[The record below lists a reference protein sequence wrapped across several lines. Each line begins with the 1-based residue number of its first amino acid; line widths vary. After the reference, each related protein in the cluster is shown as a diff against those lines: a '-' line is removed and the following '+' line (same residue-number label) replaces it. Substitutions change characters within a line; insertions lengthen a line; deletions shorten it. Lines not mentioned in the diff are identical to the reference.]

1 MVWSIIQIFVS
12 INFGN
17 KDAKSQQKGKQNRI
31 YKTEYI
37 TSRTESVDVISAGAS
52 KGACPI
58 VISVAISLR
67 ASFFEETSVLTRL
80 TRVRRSKRAATAK
93 LRRSKR
99 FASALACH
107 SHSSR
112 VFHRQFQLRWT
123 NYVQIRRTT
132 RGQAFT
138 NSGCSTVRNDRHR
151 DVVNVDEADV
161 EEIKIT
167 GAVECELCQCS
178 RRFAAGA

>member
-52 KGACPI
+52 TGACPI
-58 VISVAISLR
+58 VISVSISRR

-80 TRVRRSKRAATAK
+80 TRVRRSKR
-93 LRRSKR
+93 
-99 FASALACH
+99 FASALARH